1 MKKKYEKD
9 VSDIM
14 EKINYLEK
22 QNEKLKNELKT
33 EKYPKGALVYIM
45 DYTDEEDD
53 TYRLGKSDDIN
64 NRKKIYDTHT
74 IYKKKVVLMKE
85 VFCPLQFETCLKS
98 LLYNYRIKNRK
109 DFYKCDIR
117 KIEKAFK
124 NCEDSIQCMNQD
136 GGDLKIINSNV
147 HDIIQFKINILYDKQ
162 IMKQNMIHTYDN
174 LLNNDNVITL

>member
-1 MKKKYEKD
+1 
-9 VSDIM
+9 
-14 EKINYLEK
+14 
-22 QNEKLKNELKT
+22 
-33 EKYPKGALVYIM
+33 
-45 DYTDEEDD
+45 
-53 TYRLGKSDDIN
+53 
-64 NRKKIYDTHT
+64 
-74 IYKKKVVLMKE
+74 MKE

-136 GGDLKIINSNV
+136 GGGLKTINLNV

-174 LLNNDNVITL
+174 LLNNNNVITL

>member
-1 MKKKYEKD
+1 
-9 VSDIM
+9 
-14 EKINYLEK
+14 
-22 QNEKLKNELKT
+22 
-33 EKYPKGALVYIM
+33 
-45 DYTDEEDD
+45 
-53 TYRLGKSDDIN
+53 
-64 NRKKIYDTHT
+64 
-74 IYKKKVVLMKE
+74 MKE

-124 NCEDSIQCMNQD
+124 NYEDSIQCMNQD
-136 GGDLKIINSNV
+136 GGGLKTINSNV

-162 IMKQNMIHTYDN
+162 IMKQNMIDTYDN